1 MLPIHHLDDDLRGPS
16 VRGVYRLLALISFI
30 GELVWGTQDQVCED
44 IQVRALHDFGR
55 KIDFAREPDLVAP
68 LIKVT
73 SSTGRVRI
81 RKLPS

>member
-16 VRGVYRLLALISFI
+16 MGGCTDCWLISFI
-30 GELVWGTQDQVCED
+30 EDLVWGAQDQVRED

>member
-1 MLPIHHLDDDLRGPS
+1 M
-16 VRGVYRLLALISFI
+16 VRAWGGVPTVGSSLSTETWS
-30 GELVWGTQDQVCED
+30 GVQDQFRED
-44 IQVRALHDFGR
+44 IQVRALQDFGR